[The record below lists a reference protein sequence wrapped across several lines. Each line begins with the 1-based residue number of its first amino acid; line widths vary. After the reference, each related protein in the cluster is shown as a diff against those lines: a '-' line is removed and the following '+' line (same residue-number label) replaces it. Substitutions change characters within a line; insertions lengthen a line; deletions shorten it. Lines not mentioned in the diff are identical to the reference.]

1 METCYLVTP
10 TAALPG
16 VVPVVPRYRGG
27 TGIVSKFKKRK
38 ADSEE

>member
-1 METCYLVTP
+1 MLHRHPHHRAPDGGTSGT
-10 TAALPG
+10 
-16 VVPVVPRYRGG
+16 RYRGG

>member
-16 VVPVVPRYRGG
+16 VVPVVPRYP
-27 TGIVSKFKKRK
+27 KRHRH
-38 ADSEE
+38 EFPV